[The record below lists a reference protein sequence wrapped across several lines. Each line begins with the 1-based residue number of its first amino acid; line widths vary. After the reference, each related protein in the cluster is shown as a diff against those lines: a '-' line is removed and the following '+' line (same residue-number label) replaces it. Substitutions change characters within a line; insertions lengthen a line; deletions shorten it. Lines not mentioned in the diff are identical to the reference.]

1 MPEAVG
7 EDAWKVYFGETEQ
20 EIVNEFALRYG
31 VESIFQV
38 CAIIQLLIVTLGFP
52 KIDRPGAPLKGV
64 RGVRPHPRK
73 FDSGCGAPLLR
84 MSESTFLITNEP
96 LQTNKNPSASL
107 D

>member
-52 KIDRPGAPLKGV
+52 KIDRSITV
-64 RGVRPHPRK
+64 INIYYEV
-73 FDSGCGAPLLR
+73 
-84 MSESTFLITNEP
+84 TFLSIVDIRFEP
-96 LQTNKNPSASL
+96 IFQIFPAENQPISVLEF
-107 D
+107 